1 MAAFRKSCY
10 LVVDCREMSEAQTK
24 PGPVVPESVLK
35 KERRNEEWALKKK
48 EELAVLKKKNVEN
61 RKLIFIRAK
70 KYTKEYE
77 EQVTALV
84 LLFHNFL

>member
-1 MAAFRKSCY
+1 
-10 LVVDCREMSEAQTK
+10 MSEAQTK

>member
-10 LVVDCREMSEAQTK
+10 LVVDCRVMSEAQTK